1 MRRTDP
7 SSQLMGHGRG
17 HYRPDRES
25 RRAIRGSEPGRRI
38 VAAACVALCLW
49 AARSSCPLAA
59 QEGSKP
65 SRPNILFC
73 LADDASFP
81 HMGAYGCTWVRTP
94 GFDRVARDGLL
105 FLNAYTPNP
114 KCAPSRATIL
124 TGRNSWQLEEAGNH
138 AAYFPTKFKVYTEV
152 LADHGYFVGKTGKGW
167 APGVARQ
174 EDGSPRALAGRGFDA
189 RKTTPPTTGIS
200 NNDYAA
206 NFADF
211 LAAVPKGRPWC
222 FWYGSIEP
230 HRGYEFGSGIAKGGK
245 SIAQVTR
252 VPGYWPDNETVRTDI
267 LDYAFEIEYFDR
279 HLVRMLTLLE
289 EKGLLENTL
298 VVVTADNGAPFP
310 REKGQCYEA
319 SAHLPLAIMWKR
331 GISAPGR
338 TIEDYVSFADF
349 APTFLDLA
357 GIPWDESGMHPPA
370 GKSLLPIFQ
379 ADHGGIVD
387 RTRDHQL
394 LGKERHDVGRP
405 HDWGYPIRGI
415 IAEGWLYLRNFE
427 PSRWPAGNPE
437 TGYLNCDGGATK
449 TEILHLRRR
458 GEDSHFWQ
466 LCFGL
471 RPEEELYDLRSDR
484 DCLRNLAEVPEHL
497 ELKNR
502 LAAKMAEELRT
513 QGDPRILGKGDVFD
527 RYPYANEAHR
537 GFYERFMR
545 GEPLEARWVDRDD
558 FEPPSSAPTQP

>member
-1 MRRTDP
+1 MPRTMRSAHRTGNGGEYP
-7 SSQLMGHGRG
+7 SFAHTWN
-17 HYRPDRES
+17 
-25 RRAIRGSEPGRRI
+25 RALRQWYSGLRF
-38 VAAACVALCLW
+38 ACIACLAWYFCPAPSTPALL
-49 AARSSCPLAA
+49 A
-59 QEGSKP
+59 QENPKP
-65 SRPNILFC
+65 NRPNILLC

-81 HMGAYGCTWVRTP
+81 DMGAYGCPWVRTP

-105 FLNAYTPNP
+105 FVNAYTPNP

-124 TGRNSWQLEEAGNH
+124 TGRNSWQLEEACNH
-138 AAYFPTKFKVYTEV
+138 VPYFPTKFKVYAEV
-152 LADHGYFVGKTGKGW
+152 LAEHGYFVGKTGKGW
-167 APGVARQ
+167 APGVALD
-174 EDGSPRALAGRGFDA
+174 EAGAPRPLAGRGFDA
-189 RKTTPPTTGIS
+189 RKTTPPTSGIS

-211 LAAVPKGRPWC
+211 LANVPEGQPWC
-222 FWYGSIEP
+222 FWYGSVEP

-245 SIAQVTR
+245 SIDQVAQV
-252 VPGYWPDNETVRTDI
+252 PAYWPDNETVRTDV

-279 HLVRMLTLLE
+279 HVVRMLTLLE

-298 VVVTADNGAPFP
+298 VIVTADNGAPFP

-319 SAHLPLAIMWKR
+319 SAHLPLAVMWKR
-331 GISAPGR
+331 GIAAPGR

-349 APTFLDLA
+349 APTFLELA
-357 GIPWDESGMHPPA
+357 GIPWDESGMHPAA
-370 GKSLLPIFQ
+370 GKSLVPIFQ
-379 ADHGGIVD
+379 SPQGGMVD
-387 RTRDHQL
+387 RTRDHIL

-405 HDWGYPIRGI
+405 HDRGYPIRGI
-415 IAEGWLYLRNFE
+415 IADGWLYLRNFE

-449 TEILHLRRR
+449 TEILHLRRS

-484 DCLRNLAEVPEHL
+484 DCIHNLADSPEHR
-497 ELKNR
+497 EIKRR
-502 LAAKMAEELRT
+502 LAARMTEELQA
-513 QGDPRILGKGDVFD
+513 QGDPRISGQGDIFD

-537 GFYERFMR
+537 GFYERFMK
-545 GEPLEARWVDRDD
+545 GEALQAGWVDPDD
-558 FEPPSSAPTQP
+558 FEPPSTTPPQP